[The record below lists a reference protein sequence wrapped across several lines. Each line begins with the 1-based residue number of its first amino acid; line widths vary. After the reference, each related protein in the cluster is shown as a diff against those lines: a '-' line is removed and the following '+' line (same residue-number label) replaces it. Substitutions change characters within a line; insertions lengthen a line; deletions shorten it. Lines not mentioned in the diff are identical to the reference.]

1 MNTEWLKNIVKLDL
15 HCHLDG
21 SMSAEIIEFLL
32 KDGDFEK
39 KGEEVS
45 TEEIRQRLQVS
56 SDNKSLAQYLEKFD
70 LPISCIQNEKGLE
83 LAAYDLLKNAAKE
96 NVKYIEV
103 RFAPMISVND
113 HINTSQVI
121 EAVLLGI
128 KRAEAEFP
136 IKGQVIVCAMRN
148 FSLESNIEMLK
159 VARNYLG
166 EGVCALD
173 LAGDEAAYPTKEQAD
188 LFLKAKS
195 LEMPYT
201 IHSGETGSIENVKIA
216 IELGAK
222 RLGHGIALKKDK
234 NIMKEV
240 RDRRIGIEMCP
251 TSNLQTKAVDSW
263 DDYPLN
269 EFLKQGLLV
278 SINTD
283 NRTISNT
290 NITKEFLQISKNM
303 GINKEKIKILIEN
316 SIEISFADDS
326 IKHDLLKLV
335 KI

>member
-1 MNTEWLKNIVKLDL
+1 MNTEWLKSLVKLDL

-21 SMSAEIIEFLL
+21 SMSPEIIEFLL
-32 KDGDFEK
+32 KDESLEK
-39 KGEEVS
+39 NLEELS
-45 TEEIRQRLQVS
+45 IEQIRQRLQVS
-56 SDNKSLAQYLEKFD
+56 PDNKSLAQYLEKFD

-83 LAAYDLLKNAAKE
+83 LAAYDLLKNAAEE

-103 RFAPMISVND
+103 RFAPMISAND

-128 KRAEAEFP
+128 KKAEAEFP
-136 IKGQVIVCAMRN
+136 IKGKVIVCAMRN

-195 LEMPYT
+195 LEMPFT
-201 IHSGETGSIENVKIA
+201 IHSGETGSIENVKVA

-222 RLGHGIALKKDK
+222 RLGHGIALKKDET
-234 NIMKEV
+234 IMKEV

-269 EFLKQGLLV
+269 NFLKQGLLV

-290 NITKEFLQISKNM
+290 TITKEFLQINKKM
-303 GINKEKIKILIEN
+303 DINKAKIKRLIEN

-326 IKHDLLKLV
+326 TKHDLLKLL

>member
-1 MNTEWLKNIVKLDL
+1 MNIEWLKSSAKLDL

-32 KDGDFEK
+32 KDESLK
-39 KGEEVS
+39 KNGEELS
-45 TEEIRQRLQVS
+45 IEQIRQRLQLS
-56 SDNKSLAQYLEKFD
+56 PDNKSLAQYLEKFD

-83 LAAYDLLKNAAKE
+83 LAAYDLLKNAEKE
-96 NVKYIEV
+96 NVRYIEV

-113 HINTSQVI
+113 NISTSQVI

-128 KRAEAEFP
+128 KKAEAEFI
-136 IKGQVIVCAMRN
+136 IKCQVIVCAMRN

-173 LAGDEAAYPTKEQAD
+173 LAGDEAAYPTKEQVD

-201 IHSGETGSIENVKIA
+201 IHSGETGSVENIKVA
-216 IELGAK
+216 VELGAK
-222 RLGHGIALKKDK
+222 RLGHGIALIKD
-234 NIMKEV
+234 NNLMKEV

-251 TSNLQTKAVDSW
+251 TSNLQTKAVNSW
-263 DDYPLN
+263 SEYPLN
-269 EFLKQGLLV
+269 TFLDQGLLV

-290 NITKEFLQISKNM
+290 TITKEFIQIN
-303 GINKEKIKILIEN
+303 EKLGVNEDRIKKIIEN
-316 SIEISFADDS
+316 SVDMSFADDNL
-326 IKHDLLKLV
+326 KHNILKLLKA
-335 KI
+335 

>member
-326 IKHDLLKLV
+326 IKHDLLKLL

>member
-1 MNTEWLKNIVKLDL
+1 MNIEWLKSLPKLDL

-21 SMSAEIIEFLL
+21 SMSPEIIEYLL
-32 KDGDFEK
+32 KDGDLEK
-39 KGEEVS
+39 DGEKLS
-45 TEEIRQRLQVS
+45 TEQIRQRLQVPY
-56 SDNKSLAQYLEKFD
+56 DNKSLAQYLEKFD

-83 LAAYDLLKNAAKE
+83 LAAYDLLKNAAEE

-113 HINTSQVI
+113 HISTSQVI

-128 KRAEAEFP
+128 KKAEAEFS

-148 FSLESNIEMLK
+148 FSLKSNIAMLK

-173 LAGDEAAYPTKEQAD
+173 LAGDEAAYPTKEQAE

-201 IHSGETGSIENVKIA
+201 IHSGETGSLENVKVA

-222 RLGHGIALKKDK
+222 RLGHGIALKKD
-234 NIMKEV
+234 NNLMKEV
-240 RDRRIGIEMCP
+240 REKRIGIEMCP
-251 TSNLQTKAVDSW
+251 TSNLQTKAVDGW
-263 DDYPLN
+263 NDYPLN
-269 EFLKQGLLV
+269 DFLNQGLLV

-290 NITKEFLQISKNM
+290 TNTKEFLQISESMRINEEE
-303 GINKEKIKILIEN
+303 INKLIKN
-316 SIEISFADDS
+316 SIEISFADYGT
-326 IKHDLLKLV
+326 KHDLFKLLKE
-335 KI
+335 

>member
-1 MNTEWLKNIVKLDL
+1 MNIEWLKSLAKLDL

-21 SMSAEIIEFLL
+21 SMSAEAIESLL
-32 KDGDFEK
+32 KDESLEK
-39 KGEEVS
+39 NGEELS
-45 TEEIRQRLQVS
+45 IEQIRQRLQLS
-56 SDNKSLAQYLEKFD
+56 PDNKSLAQYLEKFD

-96 NVKYIEV
+96 NVRYIEV

-113 HINTSQVI
+113 NISTSQVI

-128 KRAEAEFP
+128 KKAEAEFA

-148 FSLESNIEMLK
+148 FPLESNIEMLK
-159 VARNYLG
+159 VARNYLR

-173 LAGDEAAYPTKEQAD
+173 LAGDEAAYPTKEQVD

-201 IHSGETGSIENVKIA
+201 IHSGETGSVENVKVA
-216 IELGAK
+216 VGLGAK
-222 RLGHGIALKKDK
+222 RLGHGIALIKD
-234 NIMKEV
+234 NNLMKEV

-251 TSNLQTKAVDSW
+251 TSNLQTKAVNSW
-263 DDYPLN
+263 SEYPLN
-269 EFLKQGLLV
+269 DFLNQGLLV

-290 NITKEFLQISKNM
+290 TITKEFIQINENLGVNEDAIK
-303 GINKEKIKILIEN
+303 KIIEN
-316 SIEISFADDS
+316 SIEMSFADDNL
-326 IKHDLLKLV
+326 KHNILKLLKE
-335 KI
+335 